1 MDRRNFLKTFPLAA
15 GIPAFIGIPSIKS
28 LFPDDDDALICSKK
42 FELAASLHLRQKPIG
57 EVVIGMGRS
66 FLGTDYVANTL
77 EQPGEEHLVINLRG
91 LDCVSFYENALVF
104 ARCIKKGKTT
114 FEDYKQELQFIRYR
128 GGVIKGYPSRLHYS
142 SDYFYDNEK
151 KHVLNVVTKDIGG
164 VRFEKTINFM
174 STHTDSYRQLKEQ
187 PELVAVIQKQEA
199 AINSRPLYHLPTRV
213 VPKVASKIHDG
224 DIIAITTDIP
234 GMDVS
239 HTGIAIWQEKRLH
252 FLHAPIT
259 GSKVQITEKT
269 LAEYLAASPKRLGI
283 MVARPLE
290 PS

>member
-1 MDRRNFLKTFPLAA
+1 
-15 GIPAFIGIPSIKS
+15 
-28 LFPDDDDALICSKK
+28 
-42 FELAASLHLRQKPIG
+42 
-57 EVVIGMGRS
+57 
-66 FLGTDYVANTL
+66 
-77 EQPGEEHLVINLRG
+77 
-91 LDCVSFYENALVF
+91 
-104 ARCIKKGKTT
+104 
-114 FEDYKQELQFIRYR
+114 
-128 GGVIKGYPSRLHYS
+128 
-142 SDYFYDNEK
+142 
-151 KHVLNVVTKDIGG
+151 
-164 VRFEKTINFM
+164 M